1 VITIVDYHL
10 NNLRSLENT
19 FRRLGF
25 QTLVTS
31 ESAEVERASH
41 LVLPGVG
48 AFGQAMRNLADLGLI
63 GPLIESV
70 GRGVPLLGVCLGF
83 QLLFSRSE
91 EFGEHE
97 GLGLL
102 KGRVSR
108 LPDGVHVP
116 HMGWNQLH
124 VTREDPLLRDVED
137 SSFVYFVHS
146 YRAVPEDANIVV
158 ASTDY
163 GVDFPSVVAQGN
175 VRATQF
181 HPEKSQHVGERILG
195 NFAGL

>member
-1 VITIVDYHL
+1 
-10 NNLRSLENT
+10 
-19 FRRLGF
+19 
-25 QTLVTS
+25 
-31 ESAEVERASH
+31 
-41 LVLPGVG
+41 
-48 AFGQAMRNLADLGLI
+48 MRNLGDLGLI
-63 GPLIESV
+63 GPLIERV